1 MTAHSFFAVS
11 SAVVVAA
18 FALVTTPAHSDDQR
32 PEMSS
37 AVKSGTSAPLR
48 ELAQNA
54 APADADPGHVVP
66 QKPTPGERIDDMLG
80 GDLVPPSIPNPTGP
94 APDQQ
99 MPGILEDFEGLDNRN
114 GYLPPDTV
122 GDVGPN
128 HYVQMV
134 NSSLQI
140 FNKDGTTALGP
151 VDSNTIWTD
160 LGGDCATTNDG
171 DPIVLHDQFAD
182 RWLVSQ
188 FSFSGTG
195 LHECIAV
202 SATADPT
209 GSWHLYEFD
218 YSSFPDYP
226 KIGVWP
232 DGYYVTYNMF
242 DPVTF
247 DYEGVKICALDRNA
261 MLAGDPA
268 TQQCRDLATEWSML
282 PSDADG
288 STPPPLGSPNYI
300 LGEHW
305 SDNDKLTMY
314 KFHVDWDT
322 PANSALT
329 GPIQIQVDPFTWAC
343 PEVSRGK
350 CVPQPTT
357 LQKLEVLGGRLMHRL
372 AYRSFGTHESL
383 VANHTVAMDGDLG
396 QTAQTG
402 IGWYEIRQPNAS
414 QPQVYQ
420 QGTTA
425 DPDGATFR
433 WMGSAAMDKQGNMAL
448 GYSVSNATSTYPS
461 IRFNGRKIWDPLN
474 QLPQAESTI
483 IAGAGIQEHSSG
495 RWGDYSSMNI
505 DPSDDCTFW
514 YTNEYIQTTSDA
526 DWQTRIASFTFP
538 GCNGTVP
545 SAPGAVTAVARK
557 SSADV
562 GFTAATS
569 SPDLP
574 IWRYTVTAAP
584 GGATCTTEPGV
595 TPDPLTCTVNGLTN
609 GDSYTFSVTARNDAG
624 DSAASGASAPVTP
637 QGVPD
642 PPTSVSASATST
654 DSASVSWQAPGDDGG
669 QPITGYRATASPGGA
684 TCSSTAPSC
693 SITGLQ
699 PGGTYTFTVVATN
712 VLGDSAASA
721 ASSAIS
727 LAKLTQTAT
736 VKTPKKIKAD
746 GKTVL
751 LKKSVT
757 TNAGQRAKVK
767 VTVKPKGKKYSKVT
781 TSTNGK
787 VTIKTPG
794 KKKLTVTM
802 TLSAPATAQYD
813 AYSYT
818 KKWKVKKG

>member
-1 MTAHSFFAVS
+1 MPMRPLLVLTTITAVAAGVWLAPPASSEDRPDVS
-11 SAVVVAA
+11 SAV
-18 FALVTTPAHSDDQR
+18 FSD
-32 PEMSS
+32 
-37 AVKSGTSAPLR
+37 TSEPLR
-48 ELAQNA
+48 ELDA
-54 APADADPGHVVP
+54 ARSPSDGGQDVVP
-66 QKPTPGERIDDMLG
+66 QKPTPGERIDDMLS
-80 GDLVPPSIPNPTGP
+80 GDLVPPSIPNPTGS

-99 MPGILEDFEGLDNRN
+99 MPGILEDFEGLNNRN

-140 FNKDGTTALGP
+140 FNKDGSTALGP
-151 VDSNTIWTD
+151 VDSSTIWTD

-188 FSFSGTG
+188 FSYSGTG
-195 LHECIAV
+195 LHECVAV
-202 SATADPT
+202 STSNDPT
-209 GSWHLYEFD
+209 GSWHLYQFD
-218 YSSFPDYP
+218 YDSFPDYP

-242 DPVTF
+242 DPDTF

-261 MLAGDPA
+261 MIAGDPA
-268 TQQCRDLATEWSML
+268 TQQCRDLTTEWSML

-314 KFHVDWDT
+314 KFHVDWDD
-322 PANSALT
+322 PLNSSLE
-329 GPIQIQVDPFTWAC
+329 GPTYLQVDPFTWAC

-372 AYRSFGTHESL
+372 AYRNFGTHESL
-383 VANHTVAMDGDLG
+383 VANHTVAMDGNLG

-402 IGWYEIRQPNAS
+402 IGWYEIRQPNAT

-483 IAGAGIQEHSSG
+483 IAGAGTQENSSG

-514 YTNEYIQTTSDA
+514 YTNEYMQNTSDA
-526 DWQTRIASFTFP
+526 NWQTRIASFRFP
-538 GCNGTVP
+538 GCDGTVP
-545 SAPGAVTAVARK
+545 TAPGTASAVPRK
-557 SSADV
+557 SSAQV
-562 GFTAATS
+562 SFTAATS
-569 SPDLP
+569 DPDLP
-574 IWRYTVTAAP
+574 IWRYTVTASP
-584 GGATCTTEPGV
+584 GGATCTTEPEV
-595 TPDPLTCTVNGLTN
+595 TPDPLTCTVPGLVNGQ
-609 GDSYTFSVTARNDAG
+609 SYTFSVTARNDAG
-624 DSAASGASAPVTP
+624 DGPASGSSSPVTP

-642 PPTSVSASATST
+642 PPVSVAATAASNDSATVT
-654 DSASVSWQAPGDDGG
+654 WQAPSDDGG
-669 QPITGYRATASPGGA
+669 QPISGYRAVAAPGGNA
-684 TCSSTAPSC
+684 CTTSSTSC
-693 SITGLQ
+693 TITGLE
-699 PGGTYTFTVVATN
+699 PGGTYTVMAYASN
-712 VLGDSAASA
+712 ALGESSPSAASA
-721 ASSAIS
+721 AVTLSKA
-727 LAKLTQTAT
+727 TQTAT
-736 VKTPKKIKAD
+736 VTTVKKIKSA

-751 LKKSVT
+751 LKRAVT
-757 TNAGQRAKVK
+757 TNAGQKATAKVK
-767 VTVKPKGKKYSKVT
+767 VKPKGKKYATVKT
-781 TSTNGK
+781 TSRGK
-787 VTIKTPG
+787 VTIKTTG
-794 KKKLTVTM
+794 RKKLKVTL
-802 TLSAPATAQYD
+802 TLSAPSTAQYN
-813 AYSYT
+813 AFTYS
-818 KKWKVKKG
+818 KKWTVKKS